1 LEDLTRLLIH
11 VAERPDLETVNG
23 VAPTPVTNAAFTK
36 ALSRA
41 VKRPALLPVPSALLR
56 MAIGDMSQ
64 MLLASQRAVPEAALK
79 SGFTFQFDTVE
90 QALEREF
97 PSKSSRRLA

>member
-1 LEDLTRLLIH
+1 
-11 VAERPDLETVNG
+11 
-23 VAPTPVTNAAFTK
+23 
-36 ALSRA
+36 
-41 VKRPALLPVPSALLR
+41 